1 MARDAVGDRRAR
13 QGLRR
18 RKEMALGHAGFDTA
32 RWLIYAFA
40 LGAAGV
46 IGAGIYSMVVR
57 QRNRRIRPED
67 GP

>member
-1 MARDAVGDRRAR
+1 
-13 QGLRR
+13 
-18 RKEMALGHAGFDTA
+18 MALGHAGFDTA